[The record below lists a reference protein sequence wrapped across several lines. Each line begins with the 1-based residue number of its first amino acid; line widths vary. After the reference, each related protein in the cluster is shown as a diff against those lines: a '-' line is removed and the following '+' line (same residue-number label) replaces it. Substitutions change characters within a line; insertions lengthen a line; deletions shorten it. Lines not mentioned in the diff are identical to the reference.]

1 MEVTLY
7 SQTITFLSSLI
18 LGGIVVGIYIF
29 MEVMREAS
37 PPNKIILF
45 MEDMI
50 FSFIVCGLNLF
61 FSIACTQGYIRWY
74 VVTAQMIVFV
84 SVYFTLGKLLKKIV
98 RSVFDFILFCNEKTK
113 GFLQR
118 IFVGNSQKMI
128 KKKKKIKK

>member
-18 LGGIVVGIYIF
+18 LGGIVVGIYI
-29 MEVMREAS
+29 
-37 PPNKIILF
+37 F

-118 IFVGNSQKMI
+118 IFVGNSQKMLESI
-128 KKKKKIKK
+128 KKIKK

>member
-45 MEDMI
+45 IEDMI

-74 VVTAQMIVFV
+74 VIAAQMIVFV
-84 SVYFTLGKLLKKIV
+84 LVYFTLGKLLKKIV
-98 RSVFDFILFCNEKTK
+98 RSVFDFIIFCNEKIT

-118 IFVGNSQKMI
+118 IFVGNSQKMLESI
-128 KKKKKIKK
+128 KKIKK

>member
-1 MEVTLY
+1 M
-7 SQTITFLSSLI
+7 
-18 LGGIVVGIYIF
+18 GIYIF

-74 VVTAQMIVFV
+74 VIAAQMIVFV
-84 SVYFTLGKLLKKIV
+84 LVYFTLGKLLKKIV
-98 RSVFDFILFCNEKTK
+98 RSVFDFIIFCNEKIT

-118 IFVGNSQKMI
+118 IFVGNSQKMLESI
-128 KKKKKIKK
+128 KKIKK

>member
-45 MEDMI
+45 IEDMI

-61 FSIACTQGYIRWY
+61 FSIVCTQGYIRWY

-118 IFVGNSQKMI
+118 IFVGNSQKMLESI
-128 KKKKKIKK
+128 KKIKK